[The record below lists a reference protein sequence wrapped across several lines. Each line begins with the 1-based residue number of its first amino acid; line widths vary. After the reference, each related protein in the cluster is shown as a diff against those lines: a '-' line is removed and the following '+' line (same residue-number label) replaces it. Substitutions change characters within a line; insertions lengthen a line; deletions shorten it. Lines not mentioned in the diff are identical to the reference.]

1 MSAFISGSKGLKQSR
16 LSPVVFISPSMA
28 KAQPI
33 PSSTITDALYIKLY
47 VPIILSL
54 SKIGKKIDFC
64 IGCLSCQLTQECV
77 IKDDANEIAEK
88 VKNADVI
95 VYATPVYY
103 YEMSGQ
109 MKTLIDRMNCL
120 FPSDYKFRDVYLLAA
135 SAEDEE
141 SAMDG
146 AIKGVQGWVDCFEKA
161 NLAGVI
167 RGTGL
172 TETGE
177 AKKDEEILKKAYEM
191 GKSV

>member
-1 MSAFISGSKGLKQSR
+1 MKKVLIISTSLRRNSNSDYIAREFERGAKDAGNEVEFISL
-16 LSPVVFISPSMA
+16 
-28 KAQPI
+28 
-33 PSSTITDALYIKLY
+33 
-47 VPIILSL
+47 
-54 SKIGKKIDFC
+54 IGKKIDFC

-88 VKNADVI
+88 VKNADVV

-146 AIKGVQGWVDCFEKA
+146 AVKGVQGWVDCFEKA

>member
-1 MSAFISGSKGLKQSR
+1 MKKVLIISTSLRRNSNSDYIAREFERG
-16 LSPVVFISPSMA
+16 A
-28 KAQPI
+28 K
-33 PSSTITDALYIKLY
+33 DAGNE
-47 VPIILSL
+47 VEFVSL
-54 SKIGKKIDFC
+54 IGKKIDFC

-88 VKNADVI
+88 VKNADVV

-146 AIKGVQGWVDCFEKA
+146 AVKGVQGWVDCFEKA
-161 NLAGVI
+161 KLAGVI

>member
-1 MSAFISGSKGLKQSR
+1 MKKVLIISTSLRRNSNSDYIAREFERG
-16 LSPVVFISPSMA
+16 A
-28 KAQPI
+28 K
-33 PSSTITDALYIKLY
+33 DAGNE
-47 VPIILSL
+47 VEFVSL
-54 SKIGKKIDFC
+54 IGKKIDFC
-64 IGCLSCQLTQECV
+64 IGCLTCQLTQECV

-88 VKNADVI
+88 VKNADVV

-146 AIKGVQGWVDCFEKA
+146 AVKGVQGWVDCFEKA
-161 NLAGVI
+161 TLAGVI

>member
-1 MSAFISGSKGLKQSR
+1 MKKVLIISTSLRRNSNSDYIAREFERGAKDAGNEVEFISL
-16 LSPVVFISPSMA
+16 
-28 KAQPI
+28 
-33 PSSTITDALYIKLY
+33 
-47 VPIILSL
+47 
-54 SKIGKKIDFC
+54 IGKKIDFC

-88 VKNADVI
+88 VKNADVV

-146 AIKGVQGWVDCFEKA
+146 AVKGVQGWVDCFEKA
-161 NLAGVI
+161 TLAGVI

>member
-1 MSAFISGSKGLKQSR
+1 MKKVLIISTSLRRNSNSDYIAREFERGAKDAGNEVEFISL
-16 LSPVVFISPSMA
+16 
-28 KAQPI
+28 
-33 PSSTITDALYIKLY
+33 
-47 VPIILSL
+47 
-54 SKIGKKIDFC
+54 IGKKIDFC

-88 VKNADVI
+88 VKNADVV

-146 AIKGVQGWVDCFEKA
+146 AVKGVQGWVDCFEKA
-161 NLAGVI
+161 KLAGVI

>member
-1 MSAFISGSKGLKQSR
+1 MKKVLIISTSLRRNSNSDYIAREFERGAKDAGNEVEFISL
-16 LSPVVFISPSMA
+16 
-28 KAQPI
+28 
-33 PSSTITDALYIKLY
+33 
-47 VPIILSL
+47 
-54 SKIGKKIDFC
+54 IGKKIDFC

-88 VKNADVI
+88 VKNADVV

-146 AIKGVQGWVDCFEKA
+146 AVKGVQGWVDCFEKA

-191 GKSV
+191 GKNV

>member
-1 MSAFISGSKGLKQSR
+1 MKKVLIISTSLRRNSNSDYIAREFERG
-16 LSPVVFISPSMA
+16 A
-28 KAQPI
+28 K
-33 PSSTITDALYIKLY
+33 DAGNEVEY
-47 VPIILSL
+47 VSL
-54 SKIGKKIDFC
+54 IGKKIDFC

-146 AIKGVQGWVDCFEKA
+146 AVKGVQGWVDCFEKA

-177 AKKDEEILKKAYEM
+177 AKKDEDVLKKAYEM

>member
-1 MSAFISGSKGLKQSR
+1 
-16 LSPVVFISPSMA
+16 
-28 KAQPI
+28 
-33 PSSTITDALYIKLY
+33 
-47 VPIILSL
+47 
-54 SKIGKKIDFC
+54 
-64 IGCLSCQLTQECV
+64 
-77 IKDDANEIAEK
+77 
-88 VKNADVI
+88 
-95 VYATPVYY
+95 
-103 YEMSGQ
+103 MSGQ
-109 MKTLIDRMNCL
+109 MKTFIDRMNCL

-146 AIKGVQGWVDCFEKA
+146 AVKGVQGWVDCFEKA

-167 RGTGL
+167 RGTGP

>member
-1 MSAFISGSKGLKQSR
+1 MKKVLIISTSLRRNSNSDYIAREFERG
-16 LSPVVFISPSMA
+16 A
-28 KAQPI
+28 K
-33 PSSTITDALYIKLY
+33 DAGNE
-47 VPIILSL
+47 VEFVSL
-54 SKIGKKIDFC
+54 IGKKIDFC

-88 VKNADVI
+88 VKNADVV

-146 AIKGVQGWVDCFEKA
+146 AVKGVQGWVDCFEKA

-177 AKKDEEILKKAYEM
+177 AKKDEEILKKAYEI

>member
-1 MSAFISGSKGLKQSR
+1 MKKVLIISTSLRRNSNSDYIAREFERG
-16 LSPVVFISPSMA
+16 A
-28 KAQPI
+28 K
-33 PSSTITDALYIKLY
+33 DAGNE
-47 VPIILSL
+47 VEFVSL
-54 SKIGKKIDFC
+54 IGKKIDFC

-88 VKNADVI
+88 VKNADVV

-146 AIKGVQGWVDCFEKA
+146 AVKGVQGWVDCFEKA
-161 NLAGVI
+161 TLAGVI

-177 AKKDEEILKKAYEM
+177 AKKDEEILKKAYEI

>member
-1 MSAFISGSKGLKQSR
+1 MKKVLIISTSLRRNSNSDYIAREFERG
-16 LSPVVFISPSMA
+16 A
-28 KAQPI
+28 K
-33 PSSTITDALYIKLY
+33 DAGNE
-47 VPIILSL
+47 VEFVSL
-54 SKIGKKIDFC
+54 IGKKIDFC
-64 IGCLSCQLTQECV
+64 IGCLTCQLTQECV

-95 VYATPVYY
+95 VYATPIYY

-146 AIKGVQGWVDCFEKA
+146 AVKGVQGWVDCFEKA

-177 AKKDEEILKKAYEM
+177 AKKDEEVLKKAYEM

>member
-1 MSAFISGSKGLKQSR
+1 MKKVLIISTSLRRNSNSDYIAREFERGAKDAGNEVEFISL
-16 LSPVVFISPSMA
+16 
-28 KAQPI
+28 
-33 PSSTITDALYIKLY
+33 
-47 VPIILSL
+47 
-54 SKIGKKIDFC
+54 IGKKIDFC

-88 VKNADVI
+88 VKNADVV

-146 AIKGVQGWVDCFEKA
+146 AVKGVQGWVDCFEKA

-177 AKKDEEILKKAYEM
+177 AKKDEEVLKKAYEM

>member
-1 MSAFISGSKGLKQSR
+1 MKKVLIISTSLRRNSNSDYIAREFERG
-16 LSPVVFISPSMA
+16 A
-28 KAQPI
+28 K
-33 PSSTITDALYIKLY
+33 DAGNE
-47 VPIILSL
+47 VEFVSL
-54 SKIGKKIDFC
+54 IGKKIDFC
-64 IGCLSCQLTQECV
+64 IGCLTCQLTQECV

-88 VKNADVI
+88 VKNADVV
-95 VYATPVYY
+95 VYATAVYY

-146 AIKGVQGWVDCFEKA
+146 AVKGVQGWVDCFEKA

-177 AKKDEEILKKAYEM
+177 AKKDEEVLKKAYEM

>member
-1 MSAFISGSKGLKQSR
+1 MKKVLIISTSLRRNSNSDYIAREFERG
-16 LSPVVFISPSMA
+16 A
-28 KAQPI
+28 K
-33 PSSTITDALYIKLY
+33 DAGNEVEY
-47 VPIILSL
+47 VSL
-54 SKIGKKIDFC
+54 IGKKIDFC

-88 VKNADVI
+88 VKNADVV

-146 AIKGVQGWVDCFEKA
+146 AVKGVQGWVDCFEKA
-161 NLAGVI
+161 NFAGVI

-177 AKKDEEILKKAYEM
+177 AKKDKEILKKAYEM
-191 GKSV
+191 GKSI

>member
-1 MSAFISGSKGLKQSR
+1 MKKVLIISTSLRRNSNSDYIAREFERG
-16 LSPVVFISPSMA
+16 A
-28 KAQPI
+28 K
-33 PSSTITDALYIKLY
+33 DAGNEVEY
-47 VPIILSL
+47 VSL
-54 SKIGKKIDFC
+54 IGKKIDFC
-64 IGCLSCQLTQECV
+64 IGCLTCQLTQECV

-88 VKNADVI
+88 VKNADVV

-146 AIKGVQGWVDCFEKA
+146 AVKGVQGWVDCFEKA

-177 AKKDEEILKKAYEM
+177 AKKDEDVLKKAYEM
-191 GKSV
+191 GKGV

>member
-1 MSAFISGSKGLKQSR
+1 MKKVLIISTSLRRNSNSDYIAREFEKG
-16 LSPVVFISPSMA
+16 A
-28 KAQPI
+28 K
-33 PSSTITDALYIKLY
+33 DAGNE
-47 VPIILSL
+47 VEFVSL
-54 SKIGKKIDFC
+54 IGKKIDFC

-146 AIKGVQGWVDCFEKA
+146 AVKGVQGWVDCFEKA

>member
-1 MSAFISGSKGLKQSR
+1 MKKVLIISTSLRRNSNSDYIAREFERGAKDAGNEVEFISL
-16 LSPVVFISPSMA
+16 
-28 KAQPI
+28 
-33 PSSTITDALYIKLY
+33 
-47 VPIILSL
+47 
-54 SKIGKKIDFC
+54 IGKKIDFC

-88 VKNADVI
+88 VKNADVV

-146 AIKGVQGWVDCFEKA
+146 AVKGVQGWVDCFEKA

-177 AKKDEEILKKAYEM
+177 AKKDEDVLKKAYEM

>member
-1 MSAFISGSKGLKQSR
+1 MKKVLIISTSLRRNSNSDYIAREFERG
-16 LSPVVFISPSMA
+16 A
-28 KAQPI
+28 K
-33 PSSTITDALYIKLY
+33 DAGNEVEY
-47 VPIILSL
+47 VSL
-54 SKIGKKIDFC
+54 IGKKIDFC
-64 IGCLSCQLTQECV
+64 IGCLTCQLTQECV

-88 VKNADVI
+88 VKNADVV

-146 AIKGVQGWVDCFEKA
+146 AVKGVQGWVDCFEKA

-191 GKSV
+191 GMSV

>member
-1 MSAFISGSKGLKQSR
+1 MKKVLIISTSLRRNSNSDYIAREFERG
-16 LSPVVFISPSMA
+16 A
-28 KAQPI
+28 K
-33 PSSTITDALYIKLY
+33 DAGNE
-47 VPIILSL
+47 VEFVSL
-54 SKIGKKIDFC
+54 IGKKIDFC

-77 IKDDANEIAEK
+77 IKDDANKIAEK
-88 VKNADVI
+88 VKNADVV

-109 MKTLIDRMNCL
+109 MKTLIDRMNCF

-146 AIKGVQGWVDCFEKA
+146 AVKGVQGWVDCFEKA

-191 GKSV
+191 GKGV

>member
-1 MSAFISGSKGLKQSR
+1 MKKVLIISTSLRRNSNSDYIAREFERGAKDAGNEVEFISL
-16 LSPVVFISPSMA
+16 
-28 KAQPI
+28 
-33 PSSTITDALYIKLY
+33 
-47 VPIILSL
+47 
-54 SKIGKKIDFC
+54 IGKKIDFC

-95 VYATPVYY
+95 VYATPIYY

-146 AIKGVQGWVDCFEKA
+146 AVKGVQGWVDCFEKA

-177 AKKDEEILKKAYEM
+177 AKKDEEVLKKAYEM

>member
-1 MSAFISGSKGLKQSR
+1 MKKVLIISTSLRRNSNSDYIAREFERG
-16 LSPVVFISPSMA
+16 A
-28 KAQPI
+28 K
-33 PSSTITDALYIKLY
+33 DAGNE
-47 VPIILSL
+47 VEFVSL
-54 SKIGKKIDFC
+54 IGKKIDFC
-64 IGCLSCQLTQECV
+64 IGCLTCQLTQECV

-88 VKNADVI
+88 VKNADVV

-146 AIKGVQGWVDCFEKA
+146 ALKGVQGWVDCFEKA

>member
-1 MSAFISGSKGLKQSR
+1 MKKVLIISTSLRRNSNSDYIAREFERG
-16 LSPVVFISPSMA
+16 A
-28 KAQPI
+28 K
-33 PSSTITDALYIKLY
+33 DAGNE
-47 VPIILSL
+47 VEFVSL
-54 SKIGKKIDFC
+54 IGKKIDFC
-64 IGCLSCQLTQECV
+64 IGCLTCQLTQECV

-88 VKNADVI
+88 VKNADVV

-146 AIKGVQGWVDCFEKA
+146 AVKVVQGWVDCFEKA

-177 AKKDEEILKKAYEM
+177 AKKDEDVLKKAYEM
-191 GKSV
+191 GKGV

>member
-1 MSAFISGSKGLKQSR
+1 MKKVLIISTSLRRNSNSDYIAREFERG
-16 LSPVVFISPSMA
+16 A
-28 KAQPI
+28 K
-33 PSSTITDALYIKLY
+33 DAGNE
-47 VPIILSL
+47 VEFVSL
-54 SKIGKKIDFC
+54 IGKKIDFC
-64 IGCLSCQLTQECV
+64 IGCLTCQLTQECV

-88 VKNADVI
+88 VKNADVV

-146 AIKGVQGWVDCFEKA
+146 AVKGVQGWVDCFEKA
-161 NLAGVI
+161 TLAGVI

-177 AKKDEEILKKAYEM
+177 AKKDEEILKKAYEI

>member
-1 MSAFISGSKGLKQSR
+1 MKKVLIISTSLRRNSNSDYIAREFERG
-16 LSPVVFISPSMA
+16 A
-28 KAQPI
+28 K
-33 PSSTITDALYIKLY
+33 DAGNE
-47 VPIILSL
+47 VEFVSL
-54 SKIGKKIDFC
+54 IGKKIDFC

-77 IKDDANEIAEK
+77 IKDDANKIAEK
-88 VKNADVI
+88 VKNADVV

-146 AIKGVQGWVDCFEKA
+146 AVKGVQGWVDCFEKA

-191 GKSV
+191 GKGV

>member
-1 MSAFISGSKGLKQSR
+1 MKKVLIISTSLRRNSNSDYIAREFERGAKDAGNEVEFISL
-16 LSPVVFISPSMA
+16 
-28 KAQPI
+28 
-33 PSSTITDALYIKLY
+33 
-47 VPIILSL
+47 
-54 SKIGKKIDFC
+54 IGKKIDFC

-88 VKNADVI
+88 VKNADVV

-135 SAEDEE
+135 SAEDKE

-146 AIKGVQGWVDCFEKA
+146 AVKGVQGWVDCFEKA
-161 NLAGVI
+161 KLAGVI

>member
-1 MSAFISGSKGLKQSR
+1 MKKVLIISTSLRRNSNSDYIAREFERGAKDAGNEVEFISL
-16 LSPVVFISPSMA
+16 
-28 KAQPI
+28 
-33 PSSTITDALYIKLY
+33 
-47 VPIILSL
+47 
-54 SKIGKKIDFC
+54 IGKKIDFC
-64 IGCLSCQLTQECV
+64 IGCLTCQLTQECV

-88 VKNADVI
+88 VKNADVV

-146 AIKGVQGWVDCFEKA
+146 AVKGVQGWVDCFEKA
-161 NLAGVI
+161 TLAGVI

>member
-1 MSAFISGSKGLKQSR
+1 MKKVLIISTSLRRNSNSDYIAREFERGAKDAGNEVEFISL
-16 LSPVVFISPSMA
+16 
-28 KAQPI
+28 
-33 PSSTITDALYIKLY
+33 
-47 VPIILSL
+47 
-54 SKIGKKIDFC
+54 IGKKIDFC
-64 IGCLSCQLTQECV
+64 IGCLTCQLTQECV

-88 VKNADVI
+88 VKNADVV

-146 AIKGVQGWVDCFEKA
+146 AVKGVQGWVDCFEKA

>member
-1 MSAFISGSKGLKQSR
+1 MKKVLIISTSLRRNSNSDYIAREFERGAKDAGNEVEFISL
-16 LSPVVFISPSMA
+16 
-28 KAQPI
+28 
-33 PSSTITDALYIKLY
+33 
-47 VPIILSL
+47 
-54 SKIGKKIDFC
+54 IGKKIDFC
-64 IGCLSCQLTQECV
+64 IGCLSCQLTQECA

-88 VKNADVI
+88 VKNADVV

-146 AIKGVQGWVDCFEKA
+146 AVKGVQGWVDCFEKA

-191 GKSV
+191 GKNV

>member
-1 MSAFISGSKGLKQSR
+1 MKKVLIISTSLRRNSNSDYIAREFERG
-16 LSPVVFISPSMA
+16 A
-28 KAQPI
+28 K
-33 PSSTITDALYIKLY
+33 DAGNEVEY
-47 VPIILSL
+47 VSL
-54 SKIGKKIDFC
+54 IGKKIDFC

-135 SAEDEE
+135 YAEDEE

-146 AIKGVQGWVDCFEKA
+146 AVKGVQGWVDCFEKA

-191 GKSV
+191 GKRV

>member
-1 MSAFISGSKGLKQSR
+1 MKKVLIISTSLRRNSNSDYIAREFERG
-16 LSPVVFISPSMA
+16 A
-28 KAQPI
+28 K
-33 PSSTITDALYIKLY
+33 DAGNEVEY
-47 VPIILSL
+47 VSL
-54 SKIGKKIDFC
+54 IGKKIDFC

-88 VKNADVI
+88 VKNADVV

-135 SAEDEE
+135 SAENEE

-146 AIKGVQGWVDCFEKA
+146 AVKGVQGWVDCFEKA

>member
-1 MSAFISGSKGLKQSR
+1 MKKVLIISTSLRRNSNSDYIAREFERG
-16 LSPVVFISPSMA
+16 A
-28 KAQPI
+28 K
-33 PSSTITDALYIKLY
+33 DAGNE
-47 VPIILSL
+47 VEFVSL
-54 SKIGKKIDFC
+54 IGKKIDFC
-64 IGCLSCQLTQECV
+64 IGCLTCQLTQECV

-88 VKNADVI
+88 VKNADVV

-120 FPSDYKFRDVYLLAA
+120 FPSDYKFRDVYILAA

-146 AIKGVQGWVDCFEKA
+146 AVKGVQGWVDCFEKA
-161 NLAGVI
+161 TLAGVI

>member
-1 MSAFISGSKGLKQSR
+1 MKKVLIISTSLRRNSNSDYIAREFERGAKDAGNEVEFISL
-16 LSPVVFISPSMA
+16 
-28 KAQPI
+28 
-33 PSSTITDALYIKLY
+33 
-47 VPIILSL
+47 
-54 SKIGKKIDFC
+54 IGKKIDFC

-88 VKNADVI
+88 VKNADVV

-103 YEMSGQ
+103 YEVSGQ

-146 AIKGVQGWVDCFEKA
+146 AVKGVQGWVDCFEKA
-161 NLAGVI
+161 KLAGVI

>member
-1 MSAFISGSKGLKQSR
+1 MKKVLIISTSLRRNSNSDYIAREFERG
-16 LSPVVFISPSMA
+16 A
-28 KAQPI
+28 K
-33 PSSTITDALYIKLY
+33 DAGNE
-47 VPIILSL
+47 VEFVSL
-54 SKIGKKIDFC
+54 IGKKIDFC
-64 IGCLSCQLTQECV
+64 IGCLTCQLTQECV

-95 VYATPVYY
+95 VYATPIYY

-146 AIKGVQGWVDCFEKA
+146 AVKGVQGWVDCFEKA
-161 NLAGVI
+161 TLAGVI

>member
-1 MSAFISGSKGLKQSR
+1 MKKVLIISTSLRRNSNSDYIAREFERGAKDAGNEVEFISL
-16 LSPVVFISPSMA
+16 
-28 KAQPI
+28 
-33 PSSTITDALYIKLY
+33 
-47 VPIILSL
+47 
-54 SKIGKKIDFC
+54 IGKKIDFC
-64 IGCLSCQLTQECV
+64 IGCLTCQLTQECV

-88 VKNADVI
+88 VKNADVV

-146 AIKGVQGWVDCFEKA
+146 AVKGVQGWVDCFEKA

-177 AKKDEEILKKAYEM
+177 AKKDEDVLKKAYEM
-191 GKSV
+191 GKGV

>member
-1 MSAFISGSKGLKQSR
+1 MKKVLIISTSLRRNSNSDYIAREFERGAKDAGNEVEFISL
-16 LSPVVFISPSMA
+16 
-28 KAQPI
+28 
-33 PSSTITDALYIKLY
+33 
-47 VPIILSL
+47 
-54 SKIGKKIDFC
+54 IGKKIDFC

-88 VKNADVI
+88 VKNADVV

-146 AIKGVQGWVDCFEKA
+146 AVKGVQGWIDCFEKA

>member
-1 MSAFISGSKGLKQSR
+1 MKKVLIISTSLRRNSNSDYIAREFERG
-16 LSPVVFISPSMA
+16 A
-28 KAQPI
+28 K
-33 PSSTITDALYIKLY
+33 DAGNE
-47 VPIILSL
+47 VEFVSL
-54 SKIGKKIDFC
+54 IGKKIDFC

-88 VKNADVI
+88 VKNADVV

-146 AIKGVQGWVDCFEKA
+146 AVKGVQGWVDCFEKA

-191 GKSV
+191 GKGV

>member
-1 MSAFISGSKGLKQSR
+1 MKKVLIISTSLRRNSNSDYIAREFERG
-16 LSPVVFISPSMA
+16 A
-28 KAQPI
+28 K
-33 PSSTITDALYIKLY
+33 DAGNEVEY
-47 VPIILSL
+47 VSL
-54 SKIGKKIDFC
+54 IGKKIDFC

-146 AIKGVQGWVDCFEKA
+146 AVKGVQGWVDCFEKA

-191 GKSV
+191 GKRV